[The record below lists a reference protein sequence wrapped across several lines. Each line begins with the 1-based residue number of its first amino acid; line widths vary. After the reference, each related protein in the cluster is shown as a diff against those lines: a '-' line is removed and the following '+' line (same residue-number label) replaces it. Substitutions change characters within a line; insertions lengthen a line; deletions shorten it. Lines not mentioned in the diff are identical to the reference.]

1 MKMRFIWI
9 GKTRQPEIKKL
20 VNEYLERIGKFAPV
34 EVSELRDRTDA
45 GTDARRVIEKEGGD
59 ILERVSGDQFVVA
72 LDERGEQIDSI
83 GFAKLLEKHRMDGT
97 RQMSF
102 VLGGHAGLSDA
113 VRKRAGLVLALSRM
127 TLTHE
132 MARLFL
138 LEQVY
143 RAHAII
149 HDLPYQK

>member
-102 VLGGHAGLSDA
+102 VLGGHVGLSDA